1 LSDEPEPAGT
11 TGPDQT
17 PRPYRGRRDNYRA
30 LSTYWA
36 RRAYAAEEEVERLRR
51 CLAVAAP
58 PEGGPVVAIPVTT
71 LNKLTVEL
79 EAQTILA
86 GGNEATMQQWEG
98 EAARLRVKAERM
110 QELYRTEFVKHT
122 ETMTRNTGLTY
133 EIDHLKYLLA
143 WIRTGLPALSEPAQ
157 RIDAVV
163 EDWRERAM
171 K

>member
-1 LSDEPEPAGT
+1 
-11 TGPDQT
+11 
-17 PRPYRGRRDNYRA
+17 
-30 LSTYWA
+30 
-36 RRAYAAEEEVERLRR
+36 
-51 CLAVAAP
+51 
-58 PEGGPVVAIPVTT
+58 
-71 LNKLTVEL
+71 
-79 EAQTILA
+79 
-86 GGNEATMQQWEG
+86 MQQWEG